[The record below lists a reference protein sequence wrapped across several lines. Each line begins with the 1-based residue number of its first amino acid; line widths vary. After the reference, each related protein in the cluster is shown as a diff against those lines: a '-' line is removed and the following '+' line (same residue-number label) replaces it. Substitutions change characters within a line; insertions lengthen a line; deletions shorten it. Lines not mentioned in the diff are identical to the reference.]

1 MTLQERQPAAPAV
14 LSHTERTILSRLPAM
29 TFHRLLLVLLLLLPG
44 ALPWAD
50 DWQLAHQEDG
60 IDVYLASVSGSAYQ
74 QFRGVTRIKASVR
87 TLSDLQENLRVAC
100 KWLYAC
106 ADMRLLEVDGDTTWV
121 YLTTAL
127 PWPAKPRD
135 MVLKVRTERLDDD
148 TLIRHLSAEP
158 GRVPTEPG
166 LIRVR
171 RLSGEWTM
179 RPLGERE
186 TEVTYQLRADPAGD
200 VPGWLANR
208 FVVDAPMVTLRT
220 LRAVAERQP

>member
-1 MTLQERQPAAPAV
+1 MPRP
-14 LSHTERTILSRLPAM
+14 
-29 TFHRLLLVLLLLLPG
+29 RLLVALLFLLP
-44 ALPWAD
+44 LNVHAD
-50 DWQLAHQEDG
+50 DWRLALQQDG
-60 IDVYLASVSGSAYQ
+60 IDVYLSAVPSSAYQ

-87 TLSDLQENLRVAC
+87 TLVDLQENLRVAC

-106 ADMRLLEVDGDTTWV
+106 AQMRLLQVDGDSTWV
-121 YLTTAL
+121 YLTTDL
-127 PWPAKPRD
+127 PWPAQPRD
-135 MVLKVRTERLDDD
+135 IVLKVRSERLDDG
-148 TLIRHLSAEP
+148 TLVRHLSAEP
-158 GRVPTEPG
+158 SKLPPVQG

-171 RLSGEWTM
+171 RLQGEWIM

-186 TEVTYQLRADPAGD
+186 TEVTYQLQADPAGD

>member
-1 MTLQERQPAAPAV
+1 MP
-14 LSHTERTILSRLPAM
+14 
-29 TFHRLLLVLLLLLPG
+29 LLRPLFVLLLLLPG
-44 ALPWAD
+44 TLPWAD

-60 IDVYLASVSGSAYQ
+60 IDVYLSSVEGSAYQ
-74 QFRGVTRIKASVR
+74 QFRGITRIKASLR
-87 TLSDLQENLRVAC
+87 TLTDLQENLRVAC
-100 KWLYAC
+100 KWQYAC
-106 ADMRLLEVDGDTTWV
+106 ADMRLLEVDGNTTWV

-135 MVLKVRTERLDDD
+135 MVLKVRTERLDSD
-148 TLIRHLSAEP
+148 TLVRHLSAEP
-158 GRVPTEPG
+158 GRVPAAPG

-171 RLSGEWTM
+171 RLSGEWVM

-208 FVVDAPMVTLRT
+208 FVVDAPMVTLKT